1 MTECASLIGCSLPVC
16 AHSYSPELHLTG
28 DAARVGSPG
37 GRRLVKR
44 LAASWGDCVGSYGG
58 FRGRL
63 TGPAVGGV
71 LRVVGGKKDP
81 PSNHLWETEVWED
94 NYKYSCQRRHVS
106 IDALEWDQQRLQEA
120 SGRGIKTRHE
130 KSVCREQLI
139 KSLLSLYVLIL
150 FA

>member
-1 MTECASLIGCSLPVC
+1 MCVTDWLPPACLCAQWLAWAAFNRRRGPCWEPRWEAPGEAFGC
-16 AHSYSPELHLTG
+16 ELRGLCRQLR
-28 DAARVGSPG
+28 RVSQEIDGS
-37 GRRLVKR
+37 
-44 LAASWGDCVGSYGG
+44 S
-58 FRGRL
+58 RGRCL
-63 TGPAVGGV
+63 ACRGG
-71 LRVVGGKKDP
+71 GGEDP

-120 SGRGIKTRHE
+120 SGRGRKTRHE